1 MEQGGEV
8 PCQQNIINSIQDLKE
23 EYRGLREAY
32 KSLMQERLEKSEE
45 MEKVKVEN
53 AKLKQ

>member
-1 MEQGGEV
+1 M